1 MRRCREFSQ
10 WDFAEPPFFHSFLSR
25 RGWGWKTHWVC
36 FFFAW
41 PQRAAD
47 TGPGRLGG
55 AAFRRVRA
63 PVGCDGRRLQTG
75 GAKTRAKQTPSRTT
89 KPRVFSP
96 WPEKELNAHFSL
108 CLLNFL
114 QQYSAGFLLA
124 QRGAQR
130 HTQPVR
136 GRIQGARPASTP
148 EFGFRQSFQVV
159 FSHLWWP
166 SPWNETISDPAATRG
181 FRQGRGCQTVVSGNF
196 D

>member
-1 MRRCREFSQ
+1 MTKSRKKTPFIIFQSTCGDAVNSRSGILRS
-10 WDFAEPPFFHSFLSR
+10 PLFFHSFLNR

-96 WPEKELNAHFSL
+96 WPEKELSAHFSL
-108 CLLNFL
+108 CLLSFFTTIL
-114 QQYSAGFLLA
+114 CRVLVGSKRGPETHTAGSR
-124 QRGAQR
+124 QDPGGA
-130 HTQPVR
+130 PSVDPGVR
-136 GRIQGARPASTP
+136 
-148 EFGFRQSFQVV
+148 V
-159 FSHLWWP
+159 
-166 SPWNETISDPAATRG
+166 
-181 FRQGRGCQTVVSGNF
+181 
-196 D
+196 

>member
-124 QRGAQR
+124 QRGTQR

-136 GRIQGARPASTP
+136 GRILFKDIDLNLS
-148 EFGFRQSFQVV
+148 SCLLD
-159 FSHLWWP
+159 SL
-166 SPWNETISDPAATRG
+166 
-181 FRQGRGCQTVVSGNF
+181 
-196 D
+196 